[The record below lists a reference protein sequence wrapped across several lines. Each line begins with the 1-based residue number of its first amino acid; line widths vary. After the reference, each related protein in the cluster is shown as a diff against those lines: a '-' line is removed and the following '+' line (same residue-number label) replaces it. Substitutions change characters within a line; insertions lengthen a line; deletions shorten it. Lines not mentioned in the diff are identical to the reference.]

1 MCPSSIDPDEIRYPD
16 SDGRPLADNDWQFTA
31 ILGAVGTLRAHF
43 VARSDVY
50 VFGDML
56 LYYVE
61 GDPGKSVAP
70 DVCVALGVPKRKRL
84 VYKLWEEG
92 KPPDFVLEVASG
104 RTWQQDRGRKR
115 ILYEQLGCT
124 EYWRFDPRGEFF
136 QPALQGLSLERGRY
150 RPIPERLRRG
160 LREIPSAVLGLA
172 LRAEDGV
179 VRFHDPVAGAD
190 LETHEEALAGRREVE
205 SRVRHLE
212 ERLAKLGIEPD

>member
-1 MCPSSIDPDEIRYPD
+1 MRRPGRTHIGGEIARGVQPPPI
-16 SDGRPLADNDWQFTA
+16 GLALHA
-31 ILGAVGTLRAHF
+31 PYARLLRSF
-43 VARSDVY
+43 
-50 VFGDML
+50 
-56 LYYVE
+56 
-61 GDPGKSVAP
+61 
-70 DVCVALGVPKRKRL
+70 KRL

-150 RPIPERLRRG
+150 RSIPERLRRG